1 MEVVQ
6 SRENEPVD
14 PNGLAREG
22 YLAILATML
31 CEFSSSVADVAL

>member
-22 YLAILATML
+22 YLGILASWLEAGLAM
-31 CEFSSSVADVAL
+31 

>member
-22 YLAILATML
+22 YLAILASRLEAVLLVQAM
-31 CEFSSSVADVAL
+31 